1 MLFFWTFYYVYIPTP
16 LLETF
21 RFTRTPNRPT
31 VIVEGVNSSRV
42 PLVWRFSLLSS
53 ETLEGIV
60 FYRRRRSES
69 EDKRIATRSGSQT
82 FVYTRNEFKA
92 DYEAISSSRS
102 ATLVLL
108 DVNNDEEN
116 KYTVRV
122 TYSINVNR
130 RRYPRSST
138 DVVVFGKYKYLIYFF
153 GS

>member
-1 MLFFWTFYYVYIPTP
+1 M
-16 LLETF
+16 
-21 RFTRTPNRPT
+21 
-31 VIVEGVNSSRV
+31 

-53 ETLEGIV
+53 ETLKGIV

-69 EDKRIATRSGSQT
+69 EDRDKRIATKSGSQP

-92 DYEAISSSRS
+92 DYEAKSSSRS

-108 DVNNDEEN
+108 DVNNNDEY

-122 TYSINVNR
+122 TYSFDLNR
-130 RRYPRSST
+130 RRYPRSRT
-138 DVVVFGKYKYLIYFF
+138 DVVVFGKYKYLIHFF

>member
-42 PLVWRFSLLSS
+42 PLVWRFSLMSS
-53 ETLEGIV
+53 ETLKGIV
-60 FYRRRRSES
+60 FFRRRRSES
-69 EDKRIATRSGSQT
+69 EDERIATSSGSKP

-92 DYEAISSSRS
+92 YYEAISSSRS

-116 KYTVRV
+116 KYTVKV
-122 TYSINVNR
+122 TYSINDR
-130 RRYPRSST
+130 RRYPRSTT
-138 DVVVFGKYKYLIYFF
+138 DVIVFGKYKYLIYFF